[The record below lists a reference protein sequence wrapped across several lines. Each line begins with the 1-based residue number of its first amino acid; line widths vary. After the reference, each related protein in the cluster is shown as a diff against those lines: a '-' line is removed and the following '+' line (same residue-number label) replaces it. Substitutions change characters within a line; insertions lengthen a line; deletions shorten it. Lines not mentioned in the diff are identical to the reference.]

1 MSCGNLQKVPNCAYS
16 SLQYF
21 LEHGCVSL
29 SKHQAA
35 EYLDTESF
43 CMGHVLESV
52 KKYTMY
58 FINFIIIYT
67 IELLELNNYINM
79 HSYLMYLTLRLSS
92 ER

>member
-1 MSCGNLQKVPNCAYS
+1 MVTYKKCQIAHIVH
-16 SLQYF
+16 F
-21 LEHGCVSL
+21 LEHACVSL

-58 FINFIIIYT
+58 FINFIIIYI
-67 IELLELNNYINM
+67 IELLELNNYIYKYALIFLRPI
-79 HSYLMYLTLRLSS
+79 STL
-92 ER
+92 